1 MSFTQENRTKENNM
15 SFTQENRTNVGKC
28 DGCEKRCEFKV
39 VHEERCR
46 KGVSIGSGHTCA
58 ATIEDMYPVLG
69 DKPINHYLDETG
81 RLITAA
87 VDIRNN
93 IVEIEGKFV
102 IARPEVRQK
111 LREQMLEHAR
121 KASKL
126 CDHYKTR

>member
-1 MSFTQENRTKENNM
+1 M

-39 VHEERCR
+39 VHEVRCR
-46 KGVSIGSGHTCA
+46 KGDSFGSGHTCGV
-58 ATIEDMYPVLG
+58 TIEDMYPVLG
-69 DKPINHYLDETG
+69 DKPIFQYVDEAG
-81 RLITAA
+81 RRIIPWET
-87 VDIRNN
+87 ISNN
-93 IVEIEGKFV
+93 KVVIEGKLV